1 MFNLKVKIA
10 LLMLLA
16 LIIAL
21 AKVNGVS
28 SQQPRIIKISHQFPA
43 STGDEG
49 DFRDRLCRKF
59 AAEVEKRTKGQL
71 KFEIYPSSSLF
82 KATAQV
88 SAMRKGA
95 LDMGLIPISYGSGE
109 IPEANLGLM
118 PALVTSYE
126 QGLRWKNAPIGKKF
140 AEILAR
146 HNIIIL
152 TWVWQ
157 GGGIASTKGKLVAPE
172 DFVGIKIRGGS
183 REMDMMLK
191 EAGASVVNMPS
202 SEIYNAM
209 QSGVIDAALTS
220 STSLISY
227 RLYEFAKNVTT
238 ARKKSFWYML
248 EPLVMSKS
256 LFDSLTPEQQK
267 IVLEVG
273 ASLEKFGMEEAKKD
287 DQRMAEVY
295 AKAGAKVHDM
305 DEKTFERWR
314 EIAKRTAYE
323 DFVKKVNNGKE
334 LLDMALSVK

>member
-1 MFNLKVKIA
+1 
-10 LLMLLA
+10 
-16 LIIAL
+16 
-21 AKVNGVS
+21 
-28 SQQPRIIKISHQFPA
+28 
-43 STGDEG
+43 
-49 DFRDRLCRKF
+49 
-59 AAEVEKRTKGQL
+59 
-71 KFEIYPSSSLF
+71 
-82 KATAQV
+82 
-88 SAMRKGA
+88 
-95 LDMGLIPISYGSGE
+95 
-109 IPEANLGLM
+109 
-118 PALVTSYE
+118 
-126 QGLRWKNAPIGKKF
+126 
-140 AEILAR
+140 
-146 HNIIIL
+146 
-152 TWVWQ
+152 
-157 GGGIASTKGKLVAPE
+157 
-172 DFVGIKIRGGS
+172 
-183 REMDMMLK
+183 MDMMLK

-287 DQRMAEVY
+287 DQRMAKVY

-323 DFVKKVNNGKE
+323 DFVKKVKNGKE